1 MKKII
6 KAKNVIWGPPIIVGM
21 FVLLM
26 LLSPPAFASPASYID
41 TIAPYAAVV
50 ADYGYP
56 PSVAIAQS
64 CRETGFGQHLD
75 DLDIDGNQVRQY
87 NNVLGK
93 KWHYGEYFVKLT
105 PEGWG
110 PTREYVPR
118 KFQVYD
124 SLAECFEDYA
134 ENITNNPAYANKDTS
149 SVEAFIWSIA
159 PKYATDNTEA
169 YANGVLRI
177 IRDYDLTR
185 YDRRE

>member
-1 MKKII
+1 MRKLLII
-6 KAKNVIWGPPIIVGM
+6 LL
-21 FVLLM
+21 VLAA
-26 LLSPPAFASPASYID
+26 LSGVAFASPVSYIE

-64 CRETGFGQHLD
+64 CRETGFGQHLA
-75 DLDIDGNQVRQY
+75 DLDIDGNPVRQY
-87 NNVLGK
+87 NNILGK
-93 KWHYGEYFVKLT
+93 KWHYGDYFVKLT

-110 PTREYVPR
+110 KTREYVPR
-118 KFQVYD
+118 KFQIYD

-134 ENITNNPAYANKDTS
+134 ENITYNPAYANKDMS